1 MKCGREPE
9 GERVYE
15 LGICP
20 ASTDKTLNGKNG
32 GRCCW
37 KVAGTFCGGE
47 VQGFFASKVM
57 DCIECDFLK
66 GSKMKKEM
74 ILCL

>member
-32 GRCCW
+32 GAA
-37 KVAGTFCGGE
+37 AGRLQ
-47 VQGFFASKVM
+47 VHFAVVRYK
-57 DCIECDFLK
+57 DFLPQR
-66 GSKMKKEM
+66 
-74 ILCL
+74 